1 MVKNERILRRYKVSG
16 KLRRTS
22 GVIKPPYNGAR
33 DNKMDVRNSRAIV
46 AGMRK
51 ESP

>member
-1 MVKNERILRRYKVSG
+1 MVENELILRKYKVSG

-33 DNKMDVRNSRAIV
+33 DATRVFGIPV
-46 AGMRK
+46 Q
-51 ESP
+51 